1 MDNDYSKTPLLN
13 KLGIKEKFR
22 CCILHAPTE
31 FFDLLGP
38 LPEDLVHLKKGKDLD
53 YIHLFV
59 NSDKMLDQHFPKLK
73 KRMKPTGMFW
83 ISYYKKSSK
92 KATDVNA
99 NIIRG
104 TARNAGMIDVKVC
117 SINEDWSAIK
127 FMLRKELRG

>member
-1 MDNDYSKTPLLN
+1 MDNDYSKTPLLK

-22 CCILHAPTE
+22 CCFFDAPTE

-38 LPEDLVHLKKGKDLD
+38 LPEGGVHLDSGKDLD

-59 NSDKMLDQHFPKLK
+59 DSDAMLDQHFPKLL

-83 ISYYKKSSK
+83 ISFYKKSSGK
-92 KATDVNA
+92 GTDINA

-104 TARNAGMIDVKVC
+104 TARNAGMVDAKVC
-117 SINEDWSAIK
+117 SINDDWSAIK
-127 FMLRKELRG
+127 FMLRKELRV

>member
-1 MDNDYSKTPLLN
+1 MANNYPNTPLLR

-22 CCILHAPTE
+22 CCFRYAPTE

-38 LPEDLVHLKKGKDLD
+38 LPEKVVLLERGKELD

-59 NSDKMLDQHFPKLK
+59 DSDAVLERDFLKLK
-73 KRMKPTGMFW
+73 KRMKPAGMFW
-83 ISYYKKSSK
+83 ISFYKKASGK
-92 KATDVNA
+92 KTDVNA

-104 TARNAGMIDVKVC
+104 TLRNVGMIDVKVC

-127 FMLRKELRG
+127 FMLRKEWRG